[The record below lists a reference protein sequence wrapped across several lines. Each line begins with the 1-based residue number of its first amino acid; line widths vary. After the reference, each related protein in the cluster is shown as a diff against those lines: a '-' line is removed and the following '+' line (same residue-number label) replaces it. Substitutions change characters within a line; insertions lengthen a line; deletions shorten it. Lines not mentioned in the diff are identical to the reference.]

1 MFSRYARSRS
11 RIMLLGVLFL
21 GTLVAL
27 GHTAMAQSAGG
38 GGGGGG
44 ASAYNP
50 NPILWGLDITV
61 IVVLLLCSLGSIALI
76 FDAILHLRE
85 SKIAPI
91 ETTEHIRSLID
102 SRQLKELIDFTAAD
116 QSFVSKAMQAGIR
129 RAHLGYGAMRE
140 ALESAV
146 SENSANLFRRIE
158 MLNVI
163 GNIGP
168 LIGLLGTVLG
178 MIEAFNALHH
188 AGGQAKVSD
197 LSVGIATALWHTFG
211 GLAVA
216 IPSLVAFGFFRMRLD
231 KIVSRASVLSEELLE
246 SLRPGDKAA
255 ATTAAAAAPESGKPM
270 ARPVPRRTSSGSGDT
285 GAGV

>member
-1 MFSRYARSRS
+1 MFSNYAHSRF

-21 GTLVAL
+21 GTLAAL
-27 GHTAMAQSAGG
+27 SHTAMAQSVGTGG
-38 GGGGGG
+38 DS
-44 ASAYNP
+44 ASAYHP

-61 IVVLLLCSLGSIALI
+61 IVVLVGCSVASIALI

-85 SKIAPI
+85 SKIAPV

-140 ALESAV
+140 GLESAV

-178 MIEAFNALHH
+178 MIEAFDALHH

-216 IPSLVAFGFFRMRLD
+216 IPSLIAFGFFRMRLD
-231 KIVSRASVLSEELLE
+231 KITGRASVLSEELLE
-246 SLRPGDKAA
+246 SLRPAEKAGA
-255 ATTAAAAAPESGKPM
+255 VAAPESGKPM
-270 ARPVPRRTSSGSGDT
+270 ARPVPRRTGTGSGDT
-285 GAGV
+285 AAGV

>member
-246 SLRPGDKAA
+246 SLRPADKAA
-255 ATTAAAAAPESGKPM
+255 ATTAAAAPESGKPM

>member
-216 IPSLVAFGFFRMRLD
+216 IPSLIAFGFFRMRLD

-246 SLRPGDKAA
+246 SLRPADKAA
-255 ATTAAAAAPESGKPM
+255 ATTAAAAPESGKPM
-270 ARPVPRRTSSGSGDT
+270 ARPVPRRTSTGSGDT

>member
-246 SLRPGDKAA
+246 SLRPADKAA
-255 ATTAAAAAPESGKPM
+255 ATTAAGAPESGKPM
-270 ARPVPRRTSSGSGDT
+270 ARPVPRRTSTGSGDT

>member
-1 MFSRYARSRS
+1 MFSRYARSRF

-246 SLRPGDKAA
+246 SLRPADKAA
-255 ATTAAAAAPESGKPM
+255 ATTAAGAPESGKPM
-270 ARPVPRRTSSGSGDT
+270 ARPVPRRTSTGSGDT

>member
-27 GHTAMAQSAGG
+27 GHTAMAQSAG

-246 SLRPGDKAA
+246 SLRPADKAA
-255 ATTAAAAAPESGKPM
+255 ATTAAGAPESGKPM
-270 ARPVPRRTSSGSGDT
+270 ARPVPRRTSTGSGDT

>member
-38 GGGGGG
+38 GGGGG
-44 ASAYNP
+44 ASAYHP

-91 ETTEHIRSLID
+91 ETTEHILSLID

-246 SLRPGDKAA
+246 SLRPADKAA
-255 ATTAAAAAPESGKPM
+255 ATTAAAAPESGKPM

>member
-1 MFSRYARSRS
+1 MFSRYAHSRF
-11 RIMLLGVLFL
+11 RIMLLALLFG
-21 GTLVAL
+21 GTLLAL
-27 GHTAMAQSAGG
+27 GRTAMAQGA
-38 GGGGGG
+38 GGGG
-44 ASAYNP
+44 ASTGTYNP

-61 IVVLLLCSLGSIALI
+61 IVVLVGASLASIALI
-76 FDAILHLRE
+76 FDAVIHLRE

-140 ALESAV
+140 GLESAV
-146 SENSANLFRRIE
+146 SENTANLFRRIE

-216 IPSLVAFGFFRMRLD
+216 IPSLIAFGYFRMRLD

-246 SLRPGDKAA
+246 SLRPADKAA
-255 ATTAAAAAPESGKPM
+255 ATAAASESGKPM
-270 ARPVPRRTSSGSGDT
+270 ARPVPRRTSAGSGDT
-285 GAGV
+285 AAGV

>member
-1 MFSRYARSRS
+1 MFSRYSHSRF
-11 RIMLLGVLFL
+11 RVMLLGLLFC

-27 GHTAMAQSAGG
+27 TRTAMAQSAGG
-38 GGGGGG
+38 GGAGTGT
-44 ASAYNP
+44 YHP

-61 IVVLLLCSLGSIALI
+61 IVVLVGCSLASIALI
-76 FDAILHLRE
+76 FDAILHLRA

-140 ALESAV
+140 GLESAV

-216 IPSLVAFGFFRMRLD
+216 IPSLIAFGFFRMRLD

-246 SLRPGDKAA
+246 SLRPADKSA
-255 ATTAAAAAPESGKPM
+255 ATASASESGKPM
-270 ARPVPRRTSSGSGDT
+270 ARPVPRRTSAGSGDT
-285 GAGV
+285 ATGV

>member
-1 MFSRYARSRS
+1 MFSRYAHFRS
-11 RIMLLGVLFL
+11 RIMLLGVLFC
-21 GTLVAL
+21 GTLLAL
-27 GHTAMAQSAGG
+27 GRTAMAQSAGG
-38 GGGGGG
+38 GGGTGT
-44 ASAYNP
+44 YHP

-61 IVVLLLCSLGSIALI
+61 IVVLLGCSLASIALI
-76 FDAILHLRE
+76 FDAVLHLRE
-85 SKIAPI
+85 KKIAPI

-140 ALESAV
+140 GLESAV

-197 LSVGIATALWHTFG
+197 LSIGIATALWHTFG

-216 IPSLVAFGFFRMRLD
+216 IPSLIAFGFFRMRLD
-231 KIVSRASVLSEELLE
+231 KIVSRAAVISEELLE
-246 SLRPGDKAA
+246 SLRPAEKAA
-255 ATTAAAAAPESGKPM
+255 TASSSTTTEGGKPL
-270 ARPVPRRTSSGSGDT
+270 ARPVPRRTGSGDT
-285 GAGV
+285 AAGV

>member
-1 MFSRYARSRS
+1 MFSSYARSRF
-11 RIMLLGVLFL
+11 RAILPGVLFL

-38 GGGGGG
+38 GSG
-44 ASAYNP
+44 AGTYRP

-61 IVVLLLCSLGSIALI
+61 IVVLVGASLTSIALI
-76 FDAILHLRE
+76 FDAVIHLRE
-85 SKIAPI
+85 SKIAPVG
-91 ETTEHIRSLID
+91 TTEHIRSLID

-140 ALESAV
+140 GMESAIT
-146 SENSANLFRRIE
+146 ENSANLFRRIE

-216 IPSLVAFGFFRMRLD
+216 IPSLIAFGYFRMRLD
-231 KIVSRASVLSEELLE
+231 KITGRAAVLSEELLE
-246 SLRPGDKAA
+246 SLRPADKGAS
-255 ATTAAAAAPESGKPM
+255 TASAAPDGGKPM
-270 ARPVPRRTSSGSGDT
+270 ARPVPRRTGSGSGDT
-285 GAGV
+285 AAGV

>member
-1 MFSRYARSRS
+1 MFSRYAQSRS
-11 RIMLLGVLFL
+11 RIMLLGVLFC
-21 GTLVAL
+21 GTLLAL
-27 GHTAMAQSAGG
+27 SRTAMAQSAGG
-38 GGGGGG
+38 GGGAGT
-44 ASAYNP
+44 YHP

-61 IVVLLLCSLGSIALI
+61 IVVLVGCSLASIALI

-85 SKIAPI
+85 KKIAPI

-140 ALESAV
+140 GLESAV

-216 IPSLVAFGFFRMRLD
+216 IPSLIAFGFFRMRLD

-246 SLRPGDKAA
+246 SLRPADKS
-255 ATTAAAAAPESGKPM
+255 AAAASASESSKPM
-270 ARPVPRRTSSGSGDT
+270 ARPVPRRTSTGSGDT

>member
-246 SLRPGDKAA
+246 SLRPADKAA
-255 ATTAAAAAPESGKPM
+255 ATTAAGAPESGKPM

>member
-246 SLRPGDKAA
+246 SLRPADKAA
-255 ATTAAAAAPESGKPM
+255 ATTAAAAPESGKPM
-270 ARPVPRRTSSGSGDT
+270 ARPVPRRTSTGSGDT

>member
-1 MFSRYARSRS
+1 MFSRYARSRF

-38 GGGGGG
+38 GGGDG
-44 ASAYNP
+44 ASAYHP

-216 IPSLVAFGFFRMRLD
+216 IPSLIAFGFFRMRLD

-246 SLRPGDKAA
+246 SLRPADKAA
-255 ATTAAAAAPESGKPM
+255 ATTAAAAPESGKPM
-270 ARPVPRRTSSGSGDT
+270 ARPVPRRTSTGSGDT